1 MAASDGGTERAAE
14 RAAETEAAAGEVW
27 GWWRLAMEAAPAAA
41 TAMAR
46 GTPLG

>member
-1 MAASDGGTERAAE
+1 MVAEKAAE
-14 RAAETEAAAGEVW
+14 RAAETKAAAGEAW

-41 TAMAR
+41 TATAR